1 MAIEVGVWGNFR
13 VPEAL
18 DDMVRLLRAGK
29 DVVSCSVVPESTPAS
44 PMTFCRSHCR
54 ESPETS
60 ARSGSPRCS
69 TTRPTPT
76 TGPAY
81 EILGF
86 GMPPEFAD
94 RIRRRQ
100 ADIRRRPRDTHARR
114 YRARLATTRRRHR
127 SAGLGLWRCLRPW
140 RLSGRDR
147 GIAEHPLRMRFPRRS
162 PARLVRCPLAGT
174 HRLRLVG
181 DMDGCQQ

>member
-44 PMTFCRSHCR
+44 PMTFCRWHCR
-54 ESPETS
+54 ESRNIGTIRLTEMFNYATYPDHG
-60 ARSGSPRCS
+60 A
-69 TTRPTPT
+69 
-76 TGPAY
+76 AY